1 MLLKVSLLL
10 SMLIQLGT
18 AIIAVSMI
26 RRTRFNVSWI
36 LISFGFV
43 LMTVQ
48 RLFEFSSYYWENRLF
63 PTETINS
70 WVGVVVSVLMLIS
83 LFYIRRIFNLQDQ
96 LDEMRTNSEKRL
108 LSAVIL
114 GEEKARQ
121 SIAGDLHDGIG
132 PLLSSIKMLVSS
144 GEYDKRSCDVIDE
157 AIVSLREIAN
167 HLSPHLLKNYGL
179 TKALDTFARQLLL
192 ATDIKFEM
200 SSEIGVKRYG
210 YDVEISVY
218 RIVAEL
224 LNNSVKH
231 AESSLVSL
239 KIFEMGDSSVVEYS
253 DNGKGFDVTAF
264 CSKEGLSG
272 MGLENIC
279 SRVKSIGGVFE
290 INSSAGSGVF
300 VKIIIPLA

>member
-1 MLLKVSLLL
+1 MLLKVALVL

-43 LMTVQ
+43 LMTIQ
-48 RLFEFSSYYWENRLF
+48 RLFEFSGYYWENRLF

-96 LDEMRTNSEKRL
+96 IDEMRTNSEKRL
-108 LSAVIL
+108 LSAVIQ

-144 GEYDKRSCDVIDE
+144 SECDKKTCEVIDE
-157 AIVSLREIAN
+157 AIVSLREISN

-179 TKALDTFARQLLL
+179 TKALDTFAQQLLM
-192 ATDIKFEM
+192 ATDIKFVM
-200 SSEIGVKRYG
+200 SSEIGDKRYF
-210 YDVEISVY
+210 YDIEITVY

-239 KIFEMGDSSVVEYS
+239 KIFEMGESVVVEYS
-253 DNGKGFDVTAF
+253 DNGKGFDVGAF
-264 CSKEGLSG
+264 CSKEGLCG

-279 SRVKSIGGVFE
+279 SRVKSMGGVFD
-290 INSSAGSGVF
+290 INSAAGKGVN
-300 VKIIIPLA
+300 VRVIIPLV